1 MKRFFGSMWSL
12 FIVAGLIVA
21 LDQWTKWLV
30 RVHIPFAQQW
40 MPAEL
45 EWLTPYAR
53 LVHWHN
59 SGAAFGMFQGGST
72 VFTVLAFVVIALII
86 YYYSHVG
93 AEDWMTRLALG
104 MQMGGAAGNL
114 ISRLTLDGQVTDFI
128 SVGTF
133 PVFNIA
139 DSAITIGVG
148 VLLLGVWLGERRP
161 QRDRKDRQ
169 GDDNEQEALHEQS
182 TQEAQPTEKHE

>member
-1 MKRFFGSMWSL
+1 MKRFFASIWSL
-12 FIVAGLIVA
+12 FIVAALIVA

-30 RVHIPFAQQW
+30 RVNIPFAQQW
-40 MPAEL
+40 MPGGW

-72 VFTVLAFVVIALII
+72 VFTILAFVVIALII
-86 YYYSHVG
+86 YYYSHVD
-93 AEDWMTRLALG
+93 ANDWMTRLALG

-133 PVFNIA
+133 PVFNVA
-139 DSAITIGVG
+139 DSSITVGVG
-148 VLLLGVWLGERRP
+148 VLLLGVWLGERRLK
-161 QRDRKDRQ
+161 QEEKESQ
-169 GDDNEQEALHEQS
+169 ENEQGQESLDQQPSAQS
-182 TQEAQPTEKHE
+182 

>member
-1 MKRFFGSMWSL
+1 MKRFFASLWSL
-12 FIVAGLIVA
+12 FVVAGVIVA
-21 LDQWTKWLV
+21 LDQWTKYLV
-30 RVHIPFAQQW
+30 RVNIPFAQQW
-40 MPAEL
+40 MPNGL

-59 SGAAFGMFQGGST
+59 SGAAFGMFQGGSA
-72 VFTVLAFVVIALII
+72 VFTALAFVVIGLII
-86 YYYSHVG
+86 YYYSRVN
-93 AEDWMTRLALG
+93 AEDWLTRLALG

-139 DSAITIGVG
+139 DSAITVGVG
-148 VLLLGVWLGERRP
+148 VLLLGVWLGE
-161 QRDRKDRQ
+161 QRAKKQ
-169 GDDNEQEALHEQS
+169 EKGQNSPEEQKPKNLDDFSAPS
-182 TQEAQPTEKHE
+182 

>member
-1 MKRFFGSMWSL
+1 MKRFFASRWSL
-12 FIVAGLIVA
+12 FIVAGVVVA

-30 RVHIPFAQQW
+30 RVNIPFAQQW
-40 MPAEL
+40 MPAGL
-45 EWLTPYAR
+45 EWLMPYAR

-59 SGAAFGMFQGGST
+59 SGAAFGMFPGGST
-72 VFTVLAFVVIALII
+72 IFTVLAFVVIGIII
-86 YYYSHVG
+86 YYYSHVSSG
-93 AEDWMTRLALG
+93 DWMTRLALG

-139 DSAITIGVG
+139 DSAITVGVG
-148 VLLLGVWLGERRP
+148 ILLLGVWWGEREAKK
-161 QRDRKDRQ
+161 QKKEQ
-169 GDDNEQEALHEQS
+169 GGQEEPKPEKPDPTSAQS
-182 TQEAQPTEKHE
+182 